1 MFLNNKQNI
10 LITGGAGYIGSSLAR
25 GLEDKFNIFILDDL
39 STGKTYNISKKWKFY
54 KGSILNS
61 KILKKIFSNH
71 KISIVIHAAAKI
83 SVSESEKKKLQ
94 YLKVNFLGTK
104 LLANEAKKHKYFR
117 HFIFSSSAA
126 VYGNPKYLPIDE
138 KHVRKPINYYGKTK
152 LMAEN
157 FLISYFY
164 KSKNKLAILRYF
176 NVSGIIDSFKS
187 GISNNKTPNIISK
200 ICINKLQNKK
210 TYLYFKKD
218 KSMIFPERDFIH
230 IKDLVKIYKY
240 VLFKKKEKKIILN
253 CCSSKHISVMK
264 IMNIIEKKLK
274 TKIKYR
280 FKKIPKNEC
289 FKISGSKPKFL
300 KKLNSY
306 QSMIGSTVEWY
317 FK

>member
-1 MFLNNKQNI
+1 MFANNKKNI

-39 STGKTYNISKKWKFY
+39 SNGKTYNISKKWKLFR
-54 KGSILNS
+54 GSILNS

-71 KISIVIHAAAKI
+71 KISIIIHAAAKI
-83 SVSESEKKKLQ
+83 SVSESEKKKKE
-94 YLKVNFLGTK
+94 YFKVNFLGTK
-104 LLANEAKKHKYFR
+104 LLANEAKRHKYLR

-126 VYGNPKYLPIDE
+126 VYGNPKVLPIDE
-138 KHVRKPINYYGKTK
+138 KHIRKPINYYGKTK

-164 KSKNKLAILRYF
+164 KSKNKLSILRYF
-176 NVSGIIDSFKS
+176 NVSGIIDSFQS
-187 GISNNKTPNIISK
+187 GISNNKNPNIISK
-200 ICINKLQNKK
+200 ICINKLKNKK

-218 KSMIFPERDFIH
+218 KSMTFPERDFIH
-230 IKDLVKIYKY
+230 IKDLIKIYKY
-240 VLFKKKEKKIILN
+240 IIFRKKQKKIILN
-253 CCSSKHISVMK
+253 CCSSKNISVMK
-264 IMNIIEKKLK
+264 IMKIIEKKLK
-274 TKIKYR
+274 TKINYG

-289 FKISGSKPKFL
+289 FKILGSRPKFL

-306 QSMIGSTVEWY
+306 QSMIESTVEWY